1 MCLPN
6 VTEHIEAGLRRREF
20 LKYAGSA
27 AAAGLFEAGEAIGAP
42 HLHEPDLDLE
52 FAARMEGPSIAFTLT
67 LHNPHREEIRQI
79 RLAGPIPDGTAF
91 GRVLEAPRRS
101 PARVES
107 DEVIWEVPRVPARS
121 SLGPFRYE
129 VRAMGEAILVQG
141 HARVAW
147 TQPTAGMAAS
157 SRLTLVARAEAAQ
170 WQKVLD
176 LSHTLSSST
185 PIWPGYT
192 PIQIQTLVTH
202 DKDGFYANQWTVHE
216 HHGTHLD
223 APLHFGKG
231 KWAADEI
238 PEASLVCPAV
248 VIHIHERAKTKA
260 DTLLT
265 VNDLKAWEGKHGRIP
280 RGAAVFMHSVWESR
294 IGDQTAYRNM
304 DDKQVLHFPGFS
316 AEAADFLLK
325 ERQVNGIVV
334 DTLSLDYGASKDFK
348 VHYAVLP
355 ANKWGLENLANLA
368 KLPERGATVF
378 VGLPKVKGASGGP
391 TRVIAVW

>member
-1 MCLPN
+1 MCLPH
-6 VTEHIEAGLRRREF
+6 VTEHIEERLRRREF
-20 LKYAGSA
+20 LKYAA
-27 AAAGLFEAGEAIGAP
+27 AAAGAGLVPAAEAVARARA
-42 HLHEPDLDLE
+42 HEPDLDLL
-52 FAARMEGPSIAFTLT
+52 FGARIEGQAIAYTLT
-67 LHNPHREEIRQI
+67 LENPHREEIRQI
-79 RLAGPIPDGTAF
+79 RLAGPIPPGTAF
-91 GRVLEAPRRS
+91 RRILEAPRES
-101 PARVES
+101 PSRIEGDLVVWDLRRVA
-107 DEVIWEVPRVPARS
+107 PGS

-129 VRAMGEAILVQG
+129 VVVTGEETLIQG

-147 TQPTAGMAAS
+147 AEPEAGAAAS
-157 SRLTLVARAEAAQ
+157 AQLTLVARAEALT

-185 PIWPGYT
+185 PIWPGFT
-192 PIQIQTLVTH
+192 PIQIRNLVTH

-223 APLHFGKG
+223 APLHFAKG

-248 VIHIHERAKTKA
+248 VVHVHERAKTRA
-260 DTLLT
+260 DTVVT
-265 VNDLKAWEGKHGRIP
+265 VEDLKAWEGKHGRIP
-280 RGAAVFMHSVWESR
+280 RGAAVLMHSGWEAR

-304 DDKQVLHFPGFS
+304 DDRQVLHFPGFS
-316 AEAADFLLK
+316 PEAADFLLK
-325 ERQVNGIVV
+325 ERQVNGIGV

-348 VHYAVLP
+348 VHYSVLP
-355 ANKWGLENLANLA
+355 ANKWGIENLANLA

-391 TRVIAVW
+391 TRVLAVW

>member
-1 MCLPN
+1 MCLPH

-20 LKYAGSA
+20 LKYAGSV
-27 AAAGLFEAGEAIGAP
+27 AAGLLSTGEALGAP
-42 HLHEPDLDLE
+42 HGPEPDLDLG
-52 FAARMEGPSIAFTLT
+52 FSARMEGRAVEFALDLS
-67 LHNPHREEIRQI
+67 NPHAEAIG
-79 RLAGPIPDGTAF
+79 RLRLSGPIPAGTTF
-91 GRVLEAPRRS
+91 TRILEAPRRM
-101 PARVES
+101 PARLEGDQV
-107 DEVIWEVPRVPARS
+107 VWEVERVGARS

-129 VRAMGEAILVQG
+129 VRVTGEATLIQG

-147 TQPTAGMAAS
+147 AQPAAGTAAS
-157 SRLTLVARAEAAQ
+157 PPLTLVARAAAAT

-176 LSHTLSSST
+176 LSHTLSSTT
-185 PIWPGYT
+185 PIWPGFA
-192 PIQIQTLVTH
+192 PIQIKTLVTH

-231 KWAADEI
+231 KWAADAI

-248 VIHIHERAKTKA
+248 VIHVHERAKTNA
-260 DTLLT
+260 DTLVT
-265 VNDLKAWEGKHGRIP
+265 VDDLKVWEGKHGRIP
-280 RGAAVFMHSVWESR
+280 SGAAVFMHSGWEAR
-294 IGDQTAYRNM
+294 IGDQAAYRNM
-304 DDKQVLHFPGFS
+304 DDTQALHFPGFS
-316 AEAADFLLK
+316 PEAADFLLR
-325 ERQVNGIVV
+325 ERQINGIGV

-368 KLPERGATVF
+368 RIPERGATVF

-391 TRVIAVW
+391 TRVLAVW

>member
-6 VTEHIEAGLRRREF
+6 VTEHIEAGLRRRDF
-20 LKYAGSA
+20 LKYAGSL
-27 AAAGLFEAGEAIGAP
+27 AAAGLLDPGETAAAP
-42 HLHEPDLDLE
+42 HRHEPDLDLE
-52 FAARMEGPSIAFTLT
+52 FGARLDGQAIAFTLT
-67 LHNPHREEIRQI
+67 LSNPHRDEVREV
-79 RLAGPIPDGTAF
+79 RLVGPIPAGTTFA
-91 GRVLEAPRRS
+91 RLLEAPRRS

-107 DEVIWEVPRVPARS
+107 DEVIWELPRVAPGA

-129 VRAMGEAILVQG
+129 VLMTGEATLIQA

-147 TQPTAGMAAS
+147 GEPAAGTAAS
-157 SRLTLVARAEAAQ
+157 PTLTLVARAEAAT

-176 LSHTLSSST
+176 LSHTLSPTT
-185 PIWPGYT
+185 PIWPGFT

-248 VIHIHERAKTKA
+248 VIHVHERAKASA
-260 DTLLT
+260 DTMVT
-265 VNDLKAWEGKHGRIP
+265 VDDLRAWEGKHGRIP
-280 RGAAVFMHSVWESR
+280 PGAAVFMHSGWEAR

-304 DDKQVLHFPGFS
+304 DGKQVLHFPGFS
-316 AEAADFLLK
+316 PDAADFLLR
-325 ERQVNGIVV
+325 ERQINGIGV
-334 DTLSLDYGASKDFK
+334 DTLSLDHGPSKDFK
-348 VHYAVLP
+348 VHYSVLP

-368 KLPERGATVF
+368 RLPERGATVF

>member
-6 VTEHIEAGLRRREF
+6 VTEHIEAGLRRRDF
-20 LKYAGSA
+20 LKYAGSL
-27 AAAGLFEAGEAIGAP
+27 AAAGLFDGAEAAPAP
-42 HLHEPDLDLE
+42 HGHEPDLDLE
-52 FAARMEGPSIAFTLT
+52 LGARLDGQSIAFTLT
-67 LHNPHREEIRQI
+67 LSNPHRDEIREV
-79 RLAGPIPDGTAF
+79 RLVGPIPAGTTFA
-91 GRVLEAPRRS
+91 RLLEAPRRS

-107 DEVIWEVPRVPARS
+107 DEVIWDLPRVAPGS

-129 VRAMGEAILVQG
+129 VLTTGAATLIQA

-147 TQPTAGMAAS
+147 GQPAAGTAAS
-157 SRLTLVARAEAAQ
+157 PTLTLVARAEAAT

-176 LSHTLSSST
+176 LSHTLSSTT
-185 PIWPGYT
+185 PIWPGFT

-248 VIHIHERAKTKA
+248 VIHVHDRAKTNA
-260 DTLLT
+260 DTM
-265 VNDLKAWEGKHGRIP
+265 VSVADLKAWEGKHGRIP
-280 RGAAVFMHSVWESR
+280 RGAAVFMHSGWEAR

-304 DDKQVLHFPGFS
+304 DGKQVLHFPGFS
-316 AEAADFLLK
+316 PEAAAFLLR
-325 ERQVNGIVV
+325 ERQINGIGV
-334 DTLSLDYGASKDFK
+334 DTLSLDHGASKDFK
-348 VHYAVLP
+348 VHYSVLP

-368 KLPERGATVF
+368 RLPERGATVF

>member
-20 LKYAGSA
+20 LKYAGSG
-27 AAAGLFEAGEAIGAP
+27 AAGLFGVGEAIAAP
-42 HLHEPDLDLE
+42 RLHEPDLDLE
-52 FAARMEGPSIAFTLT
+52 FAARLEGPAIAFTLT
-67 LHNPHREEIRQI
+67 LHNPHREKIGQI
-79 RLAGPIPDGTAF
+79 RLAGPIPAGTTF
-91 GRVLEAPRRS
+91 VRVLEAPRRN
-101 PARVES
+101 PARIEG
-107 DEVIWEVPRVPARS
+107 DEVIWELPRIDARS

-129 VRAMGEAILVQG
+129 VRAPGEATLIQG

-147 TQPTAGMAAS
+147 GQPVAGTAVS
-157 SRLTLVARAEAAQ
+157 PRLTLVARAEAAT

-176 LSHTLSSST
+176 LSHTLSPTT
-185 PIWPGYT
+185 PIWPGFT
-192 PIQIQTLVTH
+192 PIQIQTLATH

-238 PEASLVCPAV
+238 PEASLLCPAV
-248 VIHIHERAKTKA
+248 VIHVHERAKTDA
-260 DTLLT
+260 DTLVT
-265 VNDLKAWEGKHGRIP
+265 VNDLTAWEGKHGRIP
-280 RGAAVFMHSVWESR
+280 RGAAVFMHSGWEAR
-294 IGDQTAYRNM
+294 INDQTAYRNM

-316 AEAADFLLK
+316 PEAADFLLR
-325 ERQVNGIVV
+325 ERQINGIGV
-334 DTLSLDYGASKDFK
+334 DTLSLDHGASKDFK

>member
-1 MCLPN
+1 MCLPH
-6 VTEHIEAGLRRREF
+6 VTEHIEEGLRRREF
-20 LKYAGSA
+20 LKYAG
-27 AAAGLFEAGEAIGAP
+27 AAAGAGLFAAGEAVAAP
-42 HLHEPDLDLE
+42 RFHDPDLDLE
-52 FAARMEGPSIAFTLT
+52 FTARVEGPAIAYALT
-67 LHNPHREEIRQI
+67 LRNPHREEIRQI
-79 RLAGPIPDGTAF
+79 RLTGPIPGGTTFA
-91 GRVLEAPRRS
+91 RILEAPRRS
-101 PARVES
+101 PGRIEG
-107 DEVIWEVPRVPARS
+107 DEVIWEIPRVAPGS

-129 VRAMGEAILVQG
+129 VRATGETALIQG
-141 HARVAW
+141 HAHVAW
-147 TQPTAGMAAS
+147 AQPVAGSAS
-157 SRLTLVARAEAAQ
+157 SAQLTLVARAEAAT

-176 LSHTLSSST
+176 LSHTLSSAT
-185 PIWPGYT
+185 PIWPGFA

-248 VIHIHERAKTKA
+248 VIHVHERAKTNA
-260 DTLLT
+260 DTLVT

-280 RGAAVFMHSVWESR
+280 RGAAVLMHSGWEAR

-304 DDKQVLHFPGFS
+304 DDKQTLHFPGFS
-316 AEAADFLLK
+316 PEAADFLLK
-325 ERQVNGIVV
+325 ERQINGIGV

-348 VHYAVLP
+348 VHYSVLP
-355 ANKWGLENLANLA
+355 ANKWGLENVANLA

-378 VGLPKVKGASGGP
+378 VGLPKVRGASGGP
-391 TRVIAVW
+391 TRVLAVW